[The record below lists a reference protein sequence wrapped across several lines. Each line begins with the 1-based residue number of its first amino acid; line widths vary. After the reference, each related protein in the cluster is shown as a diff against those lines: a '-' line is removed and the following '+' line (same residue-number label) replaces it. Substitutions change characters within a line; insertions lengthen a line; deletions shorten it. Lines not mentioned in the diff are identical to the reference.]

1 MEDKTFWALLSAGS
15 DKSSDH
21 SWIIWDFFYSL
32 SPCVSG
38 CRKIREALSI
48 FGIEMGVR
56 GPSPVLVSYNISQGQ
71 APRNAGSL
79 LKFIQTPAQ
88 SATNLLKNKF
98 SVKMLICFLCLKK
111 ASHEK
116 HLGSIFKSICKYIY
130 SDDKKDR
137 LNCLISLM

>member
-1 MEDKTFWALLSAGS
+1 MLVLTKIAITVGS
-15 DKSSDH
+15 FG
-21 SWIIWDFFYSL
+21 IFFYSL

-38 CRKIREALSI
+38 PRKIRGALSI

-56 GPSPVLVSYNISQGQ
+56 GPSPVLVSYNISQGGQ
-71 APRNAGSL
+71 ALRNAGSL

-88 SATNLLKNKF
+88 SATDLLKNKF

-116 HLGSIFKSICKYIY
+116 HLGSIFKSICKHIY
-130 SDDKKDR
+130 SDDKKRQAELFDFF
-137 LNCLISLM
+137 NVM